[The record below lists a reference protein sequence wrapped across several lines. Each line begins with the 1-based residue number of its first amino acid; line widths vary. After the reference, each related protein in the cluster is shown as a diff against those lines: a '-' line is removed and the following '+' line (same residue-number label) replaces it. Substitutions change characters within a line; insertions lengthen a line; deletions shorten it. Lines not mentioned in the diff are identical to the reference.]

1 MLIRLL
7 FLTAALCV
15 RLNWI
20 IMHSEPVFIYGSF
33 LYESILRA
41 QDRLF
46 CLLRSK
52 QRSAMDAYQADK
64 GGHIWQE
71 IY

>member
-41 QDRLF
+41 QDRLIF
-46 CLLRSK
+46 MPTREVIYGK
-52 QRSAMDAYQADK
+52 KFIDK
-64 GGHIWQE
+64 SRNNRPFLW
-71 IY
+71 